1 MFDAV
6 PVGELNVGRGPSDRV
21 RFGAGPPV
29 SRWCCGDA
37 GSEQR
42 TGVDQSVVVIGNF
55 DGVHPGHR
63 EVLAEAR
70 RREPGLPLVVITFW
84 PHPVSVLRPEVGPM
98 LLTSLEGRIE
108 LLDSGRCRP
117 GRGAR
122 LHPRVRPVVARPV
135 RGGGARPRCDPA
147 GWWSG
152 ENFRFGHRAAGTLET
167 LRDLG
172 AGRFEVEGLALVR
185 FGDEETCSTRIRNA
199 LAVGD
204 VAHAAEHLG
213 RPFCFRGVVAHG
225 DRRGRGL
232 GFPTANLPV
241 PALLACPADGVYA
254 GWVTR
259 RDNLGPH
266 GEPLPAGRPPA
277 RWPAAISVGTN
288 PTFDGLARRVESY
301 VLDRDDLEL
310 YDAPINVEFVE
321 RIRGQI
327 RFTDIDELIA
337 TMVGDVARCREILKV
352 SAPE

>member
-1 MFDAV
+1 M
-6 PVGELNVGRGPSDRV
+6 
-21 RFGAGPPV
+21 
-29 SRWCCGDA
+29 
-37 GSEQR
+37 
-42 TGVDQSVVVIGNF
+42 DQTVVVIGNF

-70 RREPGLPLVVITFW
+70 RREPNLPLVVVTFW
-84 PHPVSVLRPEVGPM
+84 PHPVSVLRPEFGPM

-108 LLDSGRCRP
+108 LLTSA
-117 GRGAR
+117 GADR
-122 LHPRVRPVVARPV
+122 VEVLEFTPELASWSPARFVDEVLVPLSPRRVVV
-135 RGGGARPRCDPA
+135 
-147 GWWSG
+147 G
-152 ENFRFGHRAAGTLET
+152 ENFRFGHRAAGSVGT

-172 AGRFEVEGLALVR
+172 SGRFEVDALPLVR
-185 FGDEETCSTRIRNA
+185 FGDEETCSTRIRQA
-199 LAVGD
+199 LADGD
-204 VAHAAEHLG
+204 VAHAAQHLG

-225 DRRGRGL
+225 DRRGREL

-241 PALLACPADGVYA
+241 PPLLACPADGVYA

-259 RDNLGPH
+259 RDHLGAH
-266 GEPLPAGRPPA
+266 GEPLPTGSPAA

-327 RFTDIDELIA
+327 RFTDIDALIIQ
-337 TMVGDVARCREILKV
+337 MIDDVARCREILG
-352 SAPE
+352 ATPPGRLDPGGTLEG